1 MWSLY
6 RLQAHGIC
14 SCRLVYKEVVVAQTI
29 RKLTC
34 GDSEILLVVNRLGV
48 DRLKKTQLYTF
59 GTCLKEGRRKEWYD
73 DDLVFVEHL

>member
-48 DRLKKTQLYTF
+48 DRLKKTTIVYLRDLSK
-59 GTCLKEGRRKEWYD
+59 GRKEKR
-73 DDLVFVEHL
+73 VV